1 MNGIFYIYLEYFNR
15 ENNILGV
22 KNLFMVYDDEKLSP
36 QIYEKM
42 AKEYSK
48 TLKQNVNVAL
58 YKEDDIIKKENIEK
72 LNNYYFNIF
81 NNLTILKTYKKNISQ
96 IDNIFLMLKD
106 YAKSVECV
114 LKDKKQKCFF
124 TNYCNNISEI
134 IKDCSKSIKSLILLC
149 DYNTKIDASSAITS
163 LCDII
168 RNVNYLYGI
177 CTYRQ

>member
-1 MNGIFYIYLEYFNR
+1 MNGIFYIYLEYFNK

-48 TLKQNVNVAL
+48 TLKQNVNAAL
-58 YKEDDIIKKENIEK
+58 YKEDDLIKKENIEK

-114 LKDKKQKCFF
+114 LKDKKQKCFL

-149 DYNTKIDASSAITS
+149 DYNTKIDSSSAITS

-168 RNVNYLYGI
+168 CNVNYLYGI